1 MSRALKWLGIKSF
14 VRRKQQ
20 LLTEQ
25 SKGKQ
30 LKRCK
35 TWMKSQK
42 NALIVKIFSDKK
54 IFTVNQFHNRRND
67 HWLALDQDDVEGI
80 CTSKQPQQ
88 VMVLGIITSEG
99 KRMLPIFFNKNEKCT
114 AGVYY
119 KLLRYKVLPWIKQ
132 NYPNGDYVWQQ
143 DGAPAHTARKNQK
156 FCKRHFEDFW
166 DKSMWPPSSPD
177 LNPLDYFW
185 WSILESRVNA
195 TPHPNLD
202 SLKAKISEEWMVYPE
217 ATTISACKTFC
228 TRVETVIA
236 AEGSWIEH

>member
-119 KLLRYKVLPWIKQ
+119 KLLWYKVLPWIKKD
-132 NYPNGDYVWQQ
+132 YPNGNYIWLQ

-156 FCKRHFEDFW
+156 FCKRHFEAFW

-177 LNPLDYFW
+177 LNPMDYFW
-185 WSILESRVNA
+185 WSVLELIRTW
-195 TPHPNLD
+195 TP
-202 SLKAKISEEWMVYPE
+202 
-217 ATTISACKTFC
+217 
-228 TRVETVIA
+228 
-236 AEGSWIEH
+236 